1 MNVKK
6 YTPKDKFKDKEREGK
21 GALTIYIYEDCLISC
36 SFISVFS
43 LLTVR
48 LYRLGPIWFYCNFFA
63 CSSFI
68 CCLSCSFFS
77 VVGYF
82 LSLSPFVI
90 VSSSSQTISRVT
102 FAPCK
107 TKRGRQNRKH
117 RNRNLKILLIVC
129 IVRLAFVLWFRYI
142 CLLSVATAN
151 MMPA

>member
-36 SFISVFS
+36 SFISVFF

-77 VVGYF
+77 VVGSF
-82 LSLSPFVI
+82 LSPFVI